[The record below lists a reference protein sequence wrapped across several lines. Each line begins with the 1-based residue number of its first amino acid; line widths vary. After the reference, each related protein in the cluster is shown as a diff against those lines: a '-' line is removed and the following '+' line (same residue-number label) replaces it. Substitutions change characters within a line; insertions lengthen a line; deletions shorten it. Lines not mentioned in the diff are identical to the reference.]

1 MKFVASALVL
11 ALFLNDA
18 NAVKINCPDGDAS
31 KLKAV
36 LKALGDAP
44 APAQACP
51 CGGAASGGCSKCGGG
66 GSADGAA
73 KKAAAKATKAVKK
86 MEEKVIEK
94 AE

>member
-51 CGGAASGGCSKCGGG
+51 CGGASGGCSKCGGG

>member
-51 CGGAASGGCSKCGGG
+51 CGGAAAGGCSKCGG